1 MEAKERLKIPR
12 QAMPEQEPEAR
23 RHNFQEVPYGY
34 TAELAQT
41 EAMRCLQCKKPKC
54 VEGCPVNVD
63 IPGFI
68 KLIVEGD
75 YIAAA
80 RKIKET
86 NSLPAICGRVCPQE
100 TQCEEKC
107 TLGNKYQP
115 VAIGRLERFAA
126 DYERTHR
133 DSGPPLG
140 RPAPPNGR
148 RVAIIGS
155 GPAGL
160 TAAGDLVKMG
170 YDVTIFEALHEAG
183 GVLTYG
189 IPEFRLPKSIVQAEI
204 NDLKAQGVKIET
216 NVVIGKTLTVDE
228 LLEQEGFNAIF
239 IGTGA
244 GLPVFM
250 HIPGENLCGVYSANE
265 FLTRIN
271 LMRGYQFPDS
281 DTPVYVGKRVVVVG
295 GGNVAMDAART
306 SLRLQPEKVTVV
318 YRRSRTE
325 MPARA
330 EEIEHA
336 EQEGVEFLFLTNP
349 VRILGNDEGWVTGVE
364 CVRMELGEPDAS
376 GRRSPIPVAGSEF
389 ILPAETFIIAIGNN
403 PHPLVTQTTPNLET
417 TRRGNIVASLETGQ
431 TSRPGVFAGGDIVTG
446 AATVIEAM
454 GAGKRAAA
462 AIHRYLTEQDGQEKG
477 KKP

>member
-1 MEAKERLKIPR
+1 MEAKERIKIPR
-12 QAMPEQEPEAR
+12 QPMPEQEPEVR
-23 RHNFQEVPYGY
+23 RHNFQEVPLGY
-34 TAELAQT
+34 TVELAQT

-54 VEGCPVNVD
+54 IEGCPVNVD
-63 IPGFI
+63 IPGFV
-68 KLIVEGD
+68 KLIVEGEF
-75 YIAAA
+75 IAAA

-100 TQCEEKC
+100 TQCEEQC
-107 TLGNKYQP
+107 TLGRKYQP

-126 DYERTHR
+126 DYERAHR
-133 DSGPPLG
+133 DG
-140 RPAPPNGR
+140 REVVEKAPPTGK

-160 TAAGDLVKMG
+160 TAAGDLVKLG
-170 YDVTIFEALHEAG
+170 HDVTIFEALHESG

-204 NDLKAQGVKIET
+204 NDLKALGVKIET
-216 NVVIGKTLTVDE
+216 NVVIGKTITVDE
-228 LLEQEGFNAIF
+228 LLEEEGFDALF

-265 FLTRIN
+265 FLTRVN
-271 LMRGYQFPDS
+271 LMRSYRFPET
-281 DTPVYVGKRVVVVG
+281 DTPIHVGKRVVVVG

-306 SLRLQPEKVTVV
+306 SLRLGPEKVTIV
-318 YRRSRTE
+318 YRRSRAE

-336 EQEGVEFLFLTNP
+336 EQEGVEFQLLTNP
-349 VRILGNDEGWVTGVE
+349 MRILGNDEGWVTGVE
-364 CVRMELGEPDAS
+364 CVRMELGEPDES
-376 GRRSPIPVAGSEF
+376 GRRRPVAVPGSEF
-389 ILPAETFIIAIGNN
+389 VIPAETFIIAIGNN
-403 PHPLVTQTTPNLET
+403 PHPLVTQTTPDLATN
-417 TRRGNIVASLETGQ
+417 RWGNIVADLETGQ

-462 AIHRYLTEQDGQEKG
+462 AIHRYLMEQKETA
-477 KKP
+477 P

>member
-1 MEAKERLKIPR
+1 MKIPR
-12 QAMPEQEPEAR
+12 QPMPEQEPEAR
-23 RHNFQEVPYGY
+23 RHNFQEVPLGY
-34 TAELAQT
+34 TVELAQT
-41 EAMRCLQCKKPKC
+41 EARRCLQCKKPKC
-54 VEGCPVNVD
+54 MEGCPVNVD
-63 IPGFI
+63 IPGFV

-75 YIAAA
+75 FIAAA

-100 TQCEEKC
+100 TQCEERC
-107 TLGNKYQP
+107 TLGHKYQP

-126 DYERTHR
+126 DYERAHR
-133 DSGPPLG
+133 DSHEVVEK
-140 RPAPPNGR
+140 APPTGK

-170 YDVTIFEALHEAG
+170 HDVTIFEALHEAG

-204 NDLKAQGVKIET
+204 DDLKALGVKIET
-216 NVVIGKTLTVDE
+216 NVVIGKTITVDE
-228 LLEQEGFNAIF
+228 LLDEEGFDALF

-265 FLTRIN
+265 FLTRVN
-271 LMRGYQFPDS
+271 LMRSYRFPET
-281 DTPVYVGKRVVVVG
+281 DTPIHVGKRVVVVG

-306 SLRLQPEKVTVV
+306 SLRLGPEKVTIV
-318 YRRSRTE
+318 YRRSRAE

-336 EQEGVEFLFLTNP
+336 EQEGVEFQLLTNP
-349 VRILGNDEGWVTGVE
+349 VRILGNDDGWVTGVE
-364 CVRMELGEPDAS
+364 CIRMELGEPDES
-376 GRRSPIPVAGSEF
+376 GRRRPVPVPGSEF
-389 ILPAETFIIAIGNN
+389 VIPAETFIIAIGNN
-403 PHPLVTQTTPNLET
+403 PHPLVTQTTPDLATN
-417 TRRGNIVASLETGQ
+417 RWGNIVADLETGQ

-462 AIHRYLTEQDGQEKG
+462 AIHRYLMGQDGEEEEAT
-477 KKP
+477 P